1 MSALLEVTDLRKHFT
16 KKALLQAPEVLRAVD
31 DVSFEMAA
39 GETLG
44 VVGESGSGKSTLG
57 RVILGLLKPTT
68 GKVLFEGRDVH
79 ALSGTDAVA
88 LRRAMQVVFQDPLSA
103 LNPRMTI
110 GDAIMEPL
118 VAHGLASGAEAKRKT
133 SEMLERV
140 GLSAEHALRY
150 PHEISGGQRQRAV
163 IARALSLKPKFLVC
177 DEPVA
182 ALDVSVQAQILN
194 LLKDLQR
201 DFDLSLLFIAHDL
214 SVVRFMSQRIAVM
227 YLGRIVEIADAETL
241 YTAPKHPY
249 TQALLSAIP
258 SFDASRREAR
268 VTLLGEPPSPLSP
281 PSGCTFHPRCAR
293 FDKGRCDVDVP
304 LLRLVGAGHQ
314 AACHLAEEG

>member
-1 MSALLEVTDLRKHFT
+1 VSALLEVTDLRKHFT

-68 GKVLFEGRDVH
+68 GKVMFEGRDVH

-88 LRRAMQVVFQDPLSA
+88 LRRSMQVVFQDPLSA

-258 SFDASRREAR
+258 SFDATKREAR

-314 AACHLAEEG
+314 AACHWADEG